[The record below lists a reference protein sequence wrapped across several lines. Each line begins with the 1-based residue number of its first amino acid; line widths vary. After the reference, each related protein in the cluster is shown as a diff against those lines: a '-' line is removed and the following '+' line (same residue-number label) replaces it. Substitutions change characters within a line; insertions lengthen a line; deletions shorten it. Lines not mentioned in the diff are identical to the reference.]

1 MDPITAMYVSQGIH
15 GIAYGML
22 LFLVASGV
30 TLIIGMMAIFNLAHA
45 GFFMLAA
52 YFGYMI
58 MAWTGSFW
66 LALLLAP
73 ILTAFVGMA
82 MERFLLRTIR
92 GAGVIGDLILTV
104 GFALCIDSAVKIIWG
119 TDNKNIKKPPI
130 LDGMVNLF
138 AGLDYE
144 LYRLFI
150 IGMAMVVL
158 AFMALLLYK
167 TRIGKI
173 VRAAVSDNDM
183 VNALGINIPLL
194 FTSVFGVGIWLAGV
208 AGVAI
213 APILSVFPGLALQM
227 GMDAFIVVAVAGFGS
242 LKGAFMVSILFG
254 LMNAYGVQFIS
265 QLAPLSMFI
274 FMAIA
279 MIFFPHG
286 FFGEGEE
293 E

>member
-1 MDPITAMYVSQGIH
+1 MDPITAMYVAQGIH

-30 TLIIGMMAIFNLAHA
+30 TLIIGMMGIFNMAHA
-45 GFFMLAA
+45 GFFMLSA
-52 YFGYMI
+52 YFGYQV
-58 MAWTGSFW
+58 MAWTGNFW

-73 ILTAFVGMA
+73 IATGIVGMG
-82 MERFLLRTIR
+82 MERFLLRHLR

-104 GFALCIDSAVKIIWG
+104 GFGLCIDAFVKFVWG
-119 TDNKNIKKPPI
+119 TDNKPFKAPPV
-130 LDGMVNLF
+130 LQGMVNIF
-138 AGLDYE
+138 GLDYE

-150 IGMAMVVL
+150 IGMAVL
-158 AFMALLLYK
+158 VLLIMALLLYK

-194 FTSVFGVGIWLAGV
+194 FTSVFGVGIWMAGFAGV
-208 AGVAI
+208 SI
-213 APILSVFPGLALQM
+213 APILSVFPGLVIQM

-242 LKGAFMVSILFG
+242 LKGALMVSILFG
-254 LMNAYGVQFIS
+254 LMNSYGVQFIS

-279 MIFFPHG
+279 MIFFPFG
-286 FFGEGEE
+286 FFGESEE